1 MVDDAW
7 LGLVRSAE
15 AIGDLSSLFPPGIEK
30 LYDLPFTIHNAIASA
45 LTYLSFNELVKG
57 ERPPRWM
64 WQDNE
69 KLEEWFKE
77 VERLREAK
85 YGGGGDQSRME
96 KSNLRD
102 KLIVGE

>member
-7 LGLVRSAE
+7 LGLVRAAE
-15 AIGDLSSLFPPGIEK
+15 AAGDMSSLFPPGIEK
-30 LYDLPFTIHNAIASA
+30 LYDLPFTIHHAILAA
-45 LTYLSFNELVKG
+45 LNYLSFNELPKD

-64 WQDNE
+64 WLDGE
-69 KLEEWFKE
+69 KLDEWFKD
-77 VERLREAK
+77 VERLRDQK
-85 YGGGGDQSRME
+85 YGGGDQSRME

>member
-30 LYDLPFTIHNAIASA
+30 LYDLPFTIHNAILSA
-45 LTYLSFNELVKG
+45 LTYLSFHELPKE

-64 WQDNE
+64 WQDTE

-77 VERLREAK
+77 VERVRKAK
-85 YGGGGDQSRME
+85 YGDGGDQSRME
-96 KSNLRD
+96 QSNLRS
-102 KLIVGE
+102 KLIIGE

>member
-15 AIGDLSSLFPPGIEK
+15 AIGDLSSLFPPGIER
-30 LYDLPFTIHNAIASA
+30 LYDLPFTIHNAILAA
-45 LTYLSFNELVKG
+45 LNFLSFNELPKE

-64 WQDNE
+64 WQDGE
-69 KLEEWFKE
+69 KLDEWFKE

-96 KSNLRD
+96 SSNLRS